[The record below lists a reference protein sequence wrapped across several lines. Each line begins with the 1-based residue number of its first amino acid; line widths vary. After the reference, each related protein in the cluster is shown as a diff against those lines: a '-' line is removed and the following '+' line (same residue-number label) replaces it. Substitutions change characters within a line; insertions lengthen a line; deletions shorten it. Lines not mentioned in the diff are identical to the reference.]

1 MRRIFYCLINYFYY
15 ETNFDLI
22 VSPYID
28 MKEENCQYEKS
39 ILKRKLAESAIEIER
54 QVGESKS
61 QFVN

>member
-1 MRRIFYCLINYFYY
+1 
-15 ETNFDLI
+15 
-22 VSPYID
+22 